1 MSQSLAK
8 VYVHII
14 FSTKHREKL
23 ITVSIKEE
31 LFSYIGGICKELEC
45 DPIIVGGHQD
55 HIHIL
60 CVLSKKIALM
70 KLIQEAKQS
79 SSKWIKTKGNEFKYK
94 SIKICLLYLILGL
107 ILFYSFDKIINTL
120 FNDKNTLLKV
130 NFLKSNACPVG

>member
-45 DPIIVGGHQD
+45 NPIIVGGHQD

-60 CVLSKKIALM
+60 FHLQARCNTACYCLHLYSNYTNSCQAD
-70 KLIQEAKQS
+70 IQ
-79 SSKWIKTKGNEFKYK
+79 
-94 SIKICLLYLILGL
+94 YLPL
-107 ILFYSFDKIINTL
+107 
-120 FNDKNTLLKV
+120 
-130 NFLKSNACPVG
+130 